1 MSLNSFKGYRLQL
14 KSWCEQ
20 RKLAIM
26 ISVMAF
32 LIVLFLIFLSADL
45 LPWFLGVVELL
56 KGISWPLSL
65 VLILYMFRRDLGDL
79 LGRVREAGPSGATF
93 DPKPLQQEQKRI
105 ASDIERNRENP
116 EVMLEKGTINSDETS
131 FGVGTETESAPLQ
144 SVASGGTEPPKSPE
158 EIKLKDL
165 PGMSRSIEQA
175 HLERLLLFGLRTK
188 TEIPADLQIDF
199 LIKLLAEARLGLHFE
214 RIYRIIFGSQLR
226 GLRRLHE
233 QGSVT
238 VGDARQYFNS
248 VVNENPAFYTV
259 ESFGSWLDFL
269 LRAGLVRKVGLHLD
283 SDGTQLQITSFG
295 EDFLRYVHEQRYTD
309 DLPR

>member
-1 MSLNSFKGYRLQL
+1 MSFHSLREYRLQL
-14 KSWCEQ
+14 QSWCEQ
-20 RKLAIM
+20 RKLVVM
-26 ISVMAF
+26 IFVMAF
-32 LIVLFLIFLSADL
+32 LIVLLSISLSAEL

-56 KGISWPLSL
+56 KGISWPLCL
-65 VLILYMFRRDLGDL
+65 ILILYIFRRDLGDL

-93 DPKPLQQEQKRI
+93 DPKPLQQEQKRV

-116 EVMLEKGTINSDETS
+116 EVMLEKGTINSDEAS
-131 FGVGTETESAPLQ
+131 FGVETEGAPIQ
-144 SVASGGTEPPKSPE
+144 AVSSEGTEPPKSLE

-165 PGMSRSIEQA
+165 PGMSRSVEQA
-175 HLERLLLFGLRTK
+175 NLERLLLFGLRTK
-188 TEIPADLQIDF
+188 SEIPADLQVDF

-214 RIYRIIFGSQLR
+214 RIYRIIFGSQLK
-226 GLRRLHE
+226 GLRRLYE
-233 QGSVT
+233 TGSVT

-248 VVNENPAFYTV
+248 IVSENPGFYTE

-269 LRAGLVRKVGLHLD
+269 LRVGLVRKVGLHLD
-283 SDGTQLQITSFG
+283 SDGTNLQITSFG

>member
-1 MSLNSFKGYRLQL
+1 MSLQSLREYRLQL
-14 KSWCEQ
+14 QSWCEQ
-20 RKLAIM
+20 RKLAVM
-26 ISVMAF
+26 IAIMAF
-32 LIVLFLIFLSADL
+32 VIVLLSIILSADL
-45 LPWFLGVVELL
+45 LPWFLGLVELL

-65 VLILYMFRRDLGDL
+65 ILILYMFRRDLGDL

-93 DPKPLQQEQKRI
+93 DPKPLQQEQKRV
-105 ASDIERNRENP
+105 ASDIERNREHP
-116 EVMLEKGTINSDETS
+116 EVMLETGTINSDEAS
-131 FGVGTETESAPLQ
+131 FGVEKETQGAPIQ
-144 SVASGGTEPPKSPE
+144 SVSSGDTEPPKSLE

-165 PGMSRSIEQA
+165 PGMSRSVEQA
-175 HLERLLLFGLRTK
+175 NLERLLLFGLRTK
-188 TEIPADLQIDF
+188 SEIPDDLQVDF

-226 GLRRLHE
+226 GLRRLYE
-233 QGSVT
+233 KGSVT

-248 VVNENPAFYTV
+248 IVSDNPAFYTE

-283 SDGTQLQITSFG
+283 SDGTHLQMTSFG